1 MAQDK
6 KTVCILLFEGLHFL
20 AVISRSPAGAFFFA
34 HRARTWKL
42 RVQFLAH
49 RTTTVPAAIAALEVA
64 AGSATVATPESLRPF
79 VAPEASVAEEVKEEA
94 VDFDPEEECNIVGD
108 FLGSVGV

>member
-1 MAQDK
+1 MEA
-6 KTVCILLFEGLHFL
+6 EGPVSS
-20 AVISRSPAGAFFFA
+20 APDDEPACG
-34 HRARTWKL
+34 TS
-42 RVQFLAH
+42 
-49 RTTTVPAAIAALEVA
+49 VPAAIAALEVA

>member
-1 MAQDK
+1 MEA
-6 KTVCILLFEGLHFL
+6 EGPVSS
-20 AVISRSPAGAFFFA
+20 APDDD
-34 HRARTWKL
+34 
-42 RVQFLAH
+42 
-49 RTTTVPAAIAALEVA
+49 VPAAIAALEVA